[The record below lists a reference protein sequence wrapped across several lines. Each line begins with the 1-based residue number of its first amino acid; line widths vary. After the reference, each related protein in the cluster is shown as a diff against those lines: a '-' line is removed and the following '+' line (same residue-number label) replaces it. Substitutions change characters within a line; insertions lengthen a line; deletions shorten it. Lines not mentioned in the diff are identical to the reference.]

1 MTSPELDRANPFA
14 WMVDRVLD
22 HEGGA
27 KFVMDPR
34 DPGGATRWGISLS
47 FAQYQKARFDLDGD
61 GDVDADDIRIL
72 PKADAVLA
80 YRDSFY
86 DRVRG
91 DDLPLWAAYSAF
103 DMAVNQGV
111 VAAAKTLQ
119 RSIWV
124 VADGVIGPQTIAT
137 VWSADPLGTL
147 AEFTARRAKK
157 YGETRNFDR
166 FGLGWMRR
174 AIDVHDAARSLIL
187 P

>member
-1 MTSPELDRANPFA
+1 MTSPELFRADPFA
-14 WMVDRVLD
+14 WMIERVLE

-34 DPGGATRWGISLS
+34 DPGGATRWGVSLS
-47 FAQYQKARFDLDGD
+47 FARYQKARFDLDGD

-80 YRDSFY
+80 YRECFY
-86 DRVRG
+86 DKVRG
-91 DDLPLWAAYSAF
+91 GDLPAWAAYPAF

-111 VAAAKTLQ
+111 GAAAKTLQ
-119 RSIWV
+119 RSIGA
-124 VADGVIGPQTIAT
+124 VADGAIGPN
-137 VWSADPLGTL
+137 TL
-147 AEFTARRAKK
+147 AKARAIDPSTGLCEFTARRNKK

-174 AIDVHDAARSLIL
+174 SVAVHDAAQSLIST
-187 P
+187 